1 MKQLEL
7 FEPASILESK
17 EFHTL
22 RIYYPFMTAKIEILH
37 NVWHGKGED
46 IVELYLNGILLQTRN
61 GTRRGFPPE
70 HAACILNL
78 IELRKKL
85 QNDEFKET

>member
-22 RIYYPFMTAKIEILH
+22 RTYYPFMTARIEYLH
-37 NVWHGKGED
+37 NAWHGKDED
-46 IVELYLNGILLQTRN
+46 IVEMYLNDILLQTRN
-61 GTRRGFPPE
+61 GTRKGFPPE

-85 QNDEFKET
+85 QNDESKEN